1 MSDDLENS
9 TKWLFAISFATIIF
23 IEIYITKVLW
33 GAENVFGFDNGIYK
47 RKRQQD

>member
-23 IEIYITKVLW
+23 IETYIAKVL
-33 GAENVFGFDNGIYK
+33 
-47 RKRQQD
+47 

>member
-23 IEIYITKVLW
+23 MEIYITKVLW
-33 GAENVFGFDNGIYK
+33 GADNSVFRFGNGIY
-47 RKRQQD
+47 